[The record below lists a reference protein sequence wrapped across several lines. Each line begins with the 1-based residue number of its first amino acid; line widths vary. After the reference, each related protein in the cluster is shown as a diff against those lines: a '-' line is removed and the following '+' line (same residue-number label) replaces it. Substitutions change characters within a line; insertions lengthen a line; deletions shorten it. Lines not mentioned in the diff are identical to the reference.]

1 MLEEGRDITEFYS
14 AFGSHRETP
23 LRHRNSNRLRKLN
36 RQLENPHQNLSV
48 VRSLFQILHFSF
60 LRIPCDSYFSKCF
73 VGTGDAGFSGFKG
86 YTERERK
93 TRWTQ
98 PGSICIGWQMTII
111 KNSEHARVTCW
122 VVRMMDGRPVWTG
135 SDTSNKMNKSV
146 ISIYFSMWEREW
158 LLTLSWTLIGCLMSE
173 LSNAIMTNRFKKAFD
188 KKKKKENVCPSA
200 SVSWVMTLK
209 KSNKSLQCQCSLYL

>member
-1 MLEEGRDITEFYS
+1 MLREGRDITEFYS

-73 VGTGDAGFSGFKG
+73 VGTGDAGFSGSKG

-111 KNSEHARVTCW
+111 KNSEHARVTWW
-122 VVRMMDGRPVWTG
+122 VVHMLWWMGDLYGLGVTLQIKWT
-135 SDTSNKMNKSV
+135 NQ
-146 ISIYFSMWEREW
+146 
-158 LLTLSWTLIGCLMSE
+158 L
-173 LSNAIMTNRFKKAFD
+173 
-188 KKKKKENVCPSA
+188 
-200 SVSWVMTLK
+200 SVSTLACGRG
-209 KSNKSLQCQCSLYL
+209 SGS